1 MIMAAA
7 QVSPMEPPMLPLSRD
22 AASGMTSVADSLS
35 RESSVAPVA
44 PSASPNPG
52 SGSGHA
58 VVAAGKEIN
67 RNTRPVSAGLKMLQP
82 RPPNAILAM
91 AMANT
96 APAAVIHHGSDA
108 GRLRASRTPVRS
120 AEQSPSVDGR
130 FSINRV
136 IAHSVSIA
144 AAEDMTSVSSAGS
157 PK

>member
-1 MIMAAA
+1 
-7 QVSPMEPPMLPLSRD
+7 
-22 AASGMTSVADSLS
+22 
-35 RESSVAPVA
+35 
-44 PSASPNPG
+44 
-52 SGSGHA
+52 
-58 VVAAGKEIN
+58 
-67 RNTRPVSAGLKMLQP
+67 
-82 RPPNAILAM
+82 M

-108 GRLRASRTPVRS
+108 GRLRASRIPVRS

-130 FSINRV
+130 FSRNSV